1 MSQRKFLRFKD
12 LKARAICNNHTTLA
26 RWIATRGFPVGQW
39 LGANTPVWDSDEV
52 EAWLAAAP
60 VRRKA
65 VGG

>member
-1 MSQRKFLRFKD
+1 MSHRKFLRFKD
-12 LKARAICNNHTTLA
+12 LKARGICNNHTTLQ
-26 RWIATRGFPVGQW
+26 RWIQTRGFPPGR
-39 LGANTPVWDSDEV
+39 LIGPNTRVWTEEEV